1 MKFWTQNLS
10 TRSTYFILSAN
21 ANRNSKNRWESRYCC
36 FEIKS
41 QTPDPPT
48 VAPVLFSYPNGSK
61 ICLDD
66 LKQNY
71 DSNLK
76 KSYIQNLYQHFHLI
90 SFPNSDKNFRLP
102 YLWPSFAF
110 EEKFSVWVGR
120 RLHPHGW
127 AHLFHPHWWYL
138 HWLLAFDQVLI
149 LKRDSQSEL
158 AGVDYLEISLR
169 GWHSFVPLH

>member
-1 MKFWTQNLS
+1 MKFRTQNLS

-76 KSYIQNLYQHFHLI
+76 KSYIQNLYRHFHLI
-90 SFPNSDKNFRLP
+90 SFPNSDKIFRLP
-102 YLWPSFAF
+102 YPWPSFDFQKSWPETSSARM
-110 EEKFSVWVGR
+110 G
-120 RLHPHGW
+120 
-127 AHLFHPHWWYL
+127 
-138 HWLLAFDQVLI
+138 
-149 LKRDSQSEL
+149 
-158 AGVDYLEISLR
+158 
-169 GWHSFVPLH
+169 SFVPSALMKSPLTTWRFHPRGWNKVDVSRMHV